1 MSSVGSMIVRIR
13 LGKSSRSLDIT
24 IVKLYILKIQKQFL
38 LDNVQ
43 VISENDFS
51 FLIAKR
57 RVEKALSDIVYIQS
71 YMKPRVINKMKPKLF
86 FVN

>member
-1 MSSVGSMIVRIR
+1 MSSGGLMIVLIR
-13 LGKSSRSLDIT
+13 LGRSLHLLDIM
-24 IVKLYILKIQKQFL
+24 IVTLNIYKNNDDAFF

-71 YMKPRVINKMKPKLF
+71 YMKPRV
-86 FVN
+86 